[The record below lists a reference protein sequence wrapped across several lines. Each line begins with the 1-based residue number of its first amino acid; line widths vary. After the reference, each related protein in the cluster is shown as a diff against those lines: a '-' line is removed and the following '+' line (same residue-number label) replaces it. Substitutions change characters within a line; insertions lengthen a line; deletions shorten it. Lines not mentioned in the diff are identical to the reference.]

1 MNPNTWNIKEILSI
15 PPASG
20 VPQKLSSVIPAA
32 SDYSSLT
39 DSQFLFGSQF
49 WPDQSQGLSV
59 EMSFPSRTSQ
69 QNSEVFQCPVPWV
82 FLASVHCFCLILQ
95 VNECRVSTSYQIK
108 PYLFGGDSQ
117 DKTKVPTLTDSTNK
131 GILEMFEADKR
142 KAKERDESMLADR
155 VLQLGNTMENMKL
168 TLHSIDGSIE
178 SAKRVILEHLDSL
191 TTTIQDHATMVQKS
205 VVSPLESFL
214 NELASLAQKLR
225 DVEDRE
231 TKISVEVSALHSSV
245 EILHRDL
252 ESLRAEHGKEQCMMG
267 DILSQLC
274 TLVSSHRLA
283 EQVTDRAMQTS
294 PCPFENVVTKKTK
307 YQEGMRFWGPEPFA
321 LGDMEDPEKVSKAVE
336 AEIPTECL
344 ANTLAVGASKEPLQK
359 FYCTRSASAQ
369 RKNKH
374 RSGSIPR
381 CCKEN
386 APPSEKKSPQGFSCK
401 DEQAGVHKM
410 GRGHIKANRPKRAL
424 RRSPRATPSETEMT
438 WTLPTTQPVGLCQGA
453 GEGGVQPKKGN
464 AVQGHAGYSMAT
476 ATWVTGKPHTL
487 QTSPQNKGLWQLF
500 SISDDSD

>member
-20 VPQKLSSVIPAA
+20 VPQKISSLIPAA

-69 QNSEVFQCPVPWV
+69 QNSEV
-82 FLASVHCFCLILQ
+82 
-95 VNECRVSTSYQIK
+95 NECRVSTSYQIK

-117 DKTKVPTLTDSTNK
+117 DKSKVPALTDSTNK
-131 GILEMFEADKR
+131 GILEMFEDVER
-142 KAKERDESMLADR
+142 KAKERDESMLTDR
-155 VLQLGNTMENMKL
+155 VLQLGNIMENIKL
-168 TLHSIDGSIE
+168 TLNSIDGSIE
-178 SAKRVILEHLDSL
+178 SAKRVILEHLDGL
-191 TTTIQDHATMVQKS
+191 TTTIQDHAAMVKKS

-245 EILHRDL
+245 ESLHRDL
-252 ESLRAEHGKEQCMMG
+252 VSLRAEHGKEQCMMG

-274 TLVSSHRLA
+274 TLVSSHSLA
-283 EQVTDRAMQTS
+283 KQVTGRAVQTS
-294 PCPFENVVTKKTK
+294 PCLFENLVKKKTK
-307 YQEGMRFWGPEPFA
+307 YLEGTHFCGPEPFA
-321 LGDMEDPEKVSKAVE
+321 LGKMEDLEKAPQAGE
-336 AEIPTECL
+336 AEIPTERL
-344 ANTLAVGASKEPLQK
+344 ADTLTVGSSKEPLQK
-359 FYCTRSASAQ
+359 FYCTRSASTQ
-369 RKNKH
+369 RKNQH
-374 RSGSIPR
+374 RSGSIPK

-386 APPSEKKSPQGFSCK
+386 APPHDKKSPQVLSCK
-401 DEQAGVHKM
+401 DKQAGVHN
-410 GRGHIKANRPKRAL
+410 GRIKANRPKRAL
-424 RRSPRATPSETEMT
+424 RKRPRATPSETGMA
-438 WTLPTTQPVGLCQGA
+438 WTLPTTQSVGLCQGA
-453 GEGGVQPKKGN
+453 GMGGVQPKKGN

>member
-1 MNPNTWNIKEILSI
+1 MAVGYAGSH
-15 PPASG
+15 SG
-20 VPQKLSSVIPAA
+20 IWSGNARGNCLETDRTRKPEPLHVLKQVPQKLSSVIPAA

-155 VLQLGNTMENMKL
+155 VLQLGNTMEN
-168 TLHSIDGSIE
+168 
-178 SAKRVILEHLDSL
+178 
-191 TTTIQDHATMVQKS
+191 
-205 VVSPLESFL
+205 
-214 NELASLAQKLR
+214 
-225 DVEDRE
+225 
-231 TKISVEVSALHSSV
+231 ISVEVSALHSSV